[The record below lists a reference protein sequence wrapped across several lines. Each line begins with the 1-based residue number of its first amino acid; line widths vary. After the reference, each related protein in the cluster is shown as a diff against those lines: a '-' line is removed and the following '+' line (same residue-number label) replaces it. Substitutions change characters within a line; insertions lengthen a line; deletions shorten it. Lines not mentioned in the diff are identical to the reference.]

1 VAVVN
6 TTEAAMANDDTPA
19 GFLSRW
25 SRRKVDERAGR
36 PLDEP
41 KLVPTV
47 AGGSSLPPKQ
57 VPSARAAAGASAT
70 ASGAVTP
77 ERADGQVAQPSPTL
91 ADAQQLTP
99 ESDFTGFMARGVAPD
114 VKNAAMK
121 KLFADPHF
129 NVMDR
134 LDIYIDDY
142 SQPDPLPLAMLRQ
155 MTSAKTLNLFD
166 DEPEELL
173 ETPVGD
179 KASTEEAKVVAQSAP
194 AENNSNPEPNTHDH
208 ADLRLQPDP
217 TSGPQGTEPKPV

>member
-1 VAVVN
+1 
-6 TTEAAMANDDTPA
+6 
-19 GFLSRW
+19 
-25 SRRKVDERAGR
+25 
-36 PLDEP
+36 
-41 KLVPTV
+41 
-47 AGGSSLPPKQ
+47 
-57 VPSARAAAGASAT
+57 
-70 ASGAVTP
+70 
-77 ERADGQVAQPSPTL
+77 L

-99 ESDFTGFMARGVAPD
+99 DSDFTGFMARGVAPE

-166 DEPEELL
+166 DEPEQAKV
-173 ETPVGD
+173 PNVGD
-179 KASTEEAKVVAQSAP
+179 NPATEPTKVVAQSA
-194 AENNSNPEPNTHDH
+194 AIDNHSNTEPTPHDH

-217 TSGPQGTEPKPV
+217 TPRPESAGPEPL

>member
-1 VAVVN
+1 
-6 TTEAAMANDDTPA
+6 MANDDAPS

-25 SRRKVDERAGR
+25 SRRKVDVREGR
-36 PLDEP
+36 SLDEP
-41 KLVPTV
+41 Q
-47 AGGSSLPPKQ
+47 PPAPQ
-57 VPSARAAAGASAT
+57 QRESHVSEPSAAVDAQAAQT
-70 ASGAVTP
+70 L
-77 ERADGQVAQPSPTL
+77 PTL

-99 ESDFTGFMARGVAPD
+99 ASDFTGFMARGVAPD

-166 DEPEELL
+166 DEPVAEE
-173 ETPVGD
+173 P
-179 KASTEEAKVVAQSAP
+179 KVVAQSVP
-194 AENNSNPEPNTHDH
+194 ADNHSYNEPNTHDH

-217 TSGPQGTEPKPV
+217 TPRPQGTEPKPV

>member
-1 VAVVN
+1 
-6 TTEAAMANDDTPA
+6 MANDDGTPA

-41 KLVPTV
+41 KPFLAEVAHSPAPLSTSADPTDVVSVPAKPV
-47 AGGSSLPPKQ
+47 
-57 VPSARAAAGASAT
+57 
-70 ASGAVTP
+70 
-77 ERADGQVAQPSPTL
+77 PTL
-91 ADAQQLTP
+91 ADTQQLTP

-142 SQPDPLPLAMLRQ
+142 GIPDPLPLAMLRQ

-166 DEPEELL
+166 DEAEE
-173 ETPVGD
+173 V
-179 KASTEEAKVVAQSAP
+179 KVVAQSVP
-194 AENNSNPEPNTHDH
+194 AENNSNIEPTTHDH

-217 TSGPQGTEPKPV
+217 TVRPEGAEPKPV

>member
-1 VAVVN
+1 
-6 TTEAAMANDDTPA
+6 MANDDGTPA

-41 KLVPTV
+41 KPAMAEVVHSPAPLPTSAHPTSV
-47 AGGSSLPPKQ
+47 SH
-57 VPSARAAAGASAT
+57 VPSAQDPKPSTSGSAL
-70 ASGAVTP
+70 
-77 ERADGQVAQPSPTL
+77 EGQATKPVPTL
-91 ADAQQLTP
+91 ADTQQLTP

-134 LDIYIDDY
+134 LAMYIDDY
-142 SQPDPLPLAMLRQ
+142 GIPDPLPLAMLRQ

-166 DEPEELL
+166 DEAEE
-173 ETPVGD
+173 V
-179 KASTEEAKVVAQSAP
+179 KVVAQSVP
-194 AENNSNPEPNTHDH
+194 AENNSNIEPTTHDH

-217 TSGPQGTEPKPV
+217 TLRPEGAEPKPV